1 METRSTLTQ
10 MWDTRP
16 PRIPEDQGGK
26 AVVGGV
32 CEGIG
37 ARYQID
43 PVFVRVVFAVLS
55 LAFGGGIFLYLLCWI
70 NMPRFGMTRSPWSA
84 VVTPGEELTTQ
95 EKKERNTGWWLLLGM
110 LIFFPSISVAGDAR
124 AVLVT
129 FILFA
134 AGWYFAHQRQPE
146 PPMGLLAGP
155 PEPSLHD
162 ATPTLDTS
170 HLTPP
175 EGYPHPGK
183 GLKPP
188 AWDPLGAAP
197 DLWHL
202 PDPVEPTHAQKPTR
216 NRGWIW
222 VPVAGLV
229 VGILAAATMKTG
241 GHFEVRLGPGSEQQ
255 NDVEVTDFDLTF
267 EDAESIPDIDGF
279 VGSQR
284 IDLSRLEPLKEPKTV
299 NVSILVG
306 QLDVVL
312 PSNAPVEVHCTTSIG
327 DTDCP
332 LGKQNEDKDGELLT
346 VNLTQRVGA
355 ITATL
360 PE

>member
-1 METRSTLTQ
+1 METQGTLKQ

-37 ARYQID
+37 ARYQVD
-43 PVFVRVVFAVLS
+43 PVFVRVLFAVLS

-84 VVTPGEELTTQ
+84 VVTPGEKLTKV
-95 EKKERNTGWWLLLGM
+95 EKKERDTGWWLLLGM
-110 LIFFPSISVAGDAR
+110 LIFFPSMSVAGDAR

-134 AGWYFAHQRQPE
+134 AGWYFAHQHQPE
-146 PPMGLLAGP
+146 PPVGLLAGT

-162 ATPTLDTS
+162 ATGTPPLDTS

-175 EGYPHPGK
+175 EGYPHPGA

-202 PDPVEPTHAQKPTR
+202 PEPVEPAPAPEKSKT
-216 NRGWIW
+216 RGWIW
-222 VPVAGLV
+222 LPIALLVALP
-229 VGILAAATMKTG
+229 LAAAATTSG
-241 GHFEVRLGPGSEQQ
+241 GHFEVRFGPVGSADLKF
-255 NDVEVTDFDLTF
+255 NDV
-267 EDAESIPDIDGF
+267 ESIPDYQAL
-279 VGSQR
+279 VGETR
-284 IDLSRLEPLKEPKTV
+284 IDLSDLEPLEEPKTLEF
-299 NVSILVG
+299 NNGVG
-306 QLDVVL
+306 ELDVVL
-312 PSNAPVEVHCTTSIG
+312 PNNVPVEVNCKVNIG
-327 DTDCP
+327 ETACP
-332 LGKQNEDKDGELLT
+332 QGKQNADKEGEMLT
-346 VNLTQRVGA
+346 LYVSQRVGSVSA
-355 ITATL
+355 YF
-360 PE
+360 EE